1 MAGPCAKR
9 DVLCV
14 ILSADHKK
22 YWTGRNLC
30 INEQDVCLR
39 LEGEDYDKCHDICH
53 TIGHAEAVA
62 VRQVPEGEA
71 VGGTAYLFGHYR
83 ICDDCAAKLE
93 SIGVRSVVIMEPAP
107 EPLIHTTGP
116 KQLILPGVSL

>member
-1 MAGPCAKR
+1 MAAGPCAKR

-30 INEQDVCLR
+30 LDAQEDCPRIK
-39 LEGEDYDKCHDICH
+39 GEDYEKCETMCH

-62 VRQVPEGEA
+62 ARQVPEGEA
-71 VGGTAYLFGHYR
+71 AGGIAYLFGHYR
-83 ICDDCAAKLE
+83 ICDSCAKVLE
-93 SIGVRSVVIMEPAP
+93 SIGVREVYITEPSP
-107 EPLIHTTGP
+107 EPLLVGTEP
-116 KQLILPGVSL
+116 KQLILPGM